1 MQNAINPFL
10 LFCVKRHF
18 SIVAFVTF
26 ACLCVCGL
34 YNLVASIF
42 KVFPAQPLHT
52 RDMHDELPPW
62 APAHK
67 GKTMF
72 LSCKQSIEKSVEY
85 ILNMF
90 TFLPSGT
97 YFLICKC
104 LMHGE
109 NVLKDNIS
117 CFV

>member
-1 MQNAINPFL
+1 MLLLCQEYVKTFMQNAINPFL

-72 LSCKQSIEKSVEY
+72 LSCKQYIEHVHIFAIRY
-85 ILNMF
+85 LLFDMQLLNAW
-90 TFLPSGT
+90 G
-97 YFLICKC
+97 KC
-104 LMHGE
+104 T
-109 NVLKDNIS
+109 
-117 CFV
+117 